1 MGAAQG
7 REVASGGTW
16 TGLHGGMPCQR
27 WQHDASPE
35 RGRELPEERGTR
47 ERLTCLDDTSQQEV
61 GSPGITTLRGTLT
74 IWSLNAMAF
83 VLSMLA
89 GVGHFGGS
97 HKAGGL

>member
-16 TGLHGGMPCQR
+16 TGLHGGTPCQG

-47 ERLTCLDDTSQQEV
+47 ERLTCLDDTSQQQGGESWDHSSQ
-61 GSPGITTLRGTLT
+61 GGTDNLE
-74 IWSLNAMAF
+74 S
-83 VLSMLA
+83 
-89 GVGHFGGS
+89 
-97 HKAGGL
+97 